1 MCIFFIKRHYSETT
15 RVGGW
20 SRKASRWSLTTW
32 IGCENIFLAQDRKGD
47 KGGWVEVI
55 DMFVQRAEDCRD
67 TTVEVMS
74 EAVSQGDGRLSQCG
88 DTTNEETVTET
99 WLMSRVCAGSVG
111 VSQSDRKYLLWTN
124 WTSEQVYSTNTENG
138 RNAKTCSAV
147 QKTGDAPHILREKC
161 EHLLKCAN
169 INVKRG
175 KNQSL
180 YSFKRLK

>member
-1 MCIFFIKRHYSETT
+1 M
-15 RVGGW
+15 RVDGW
-20 SRKASRWSLTTW
+20 SRKASRWSLTTR

-124 WTSEQVYSTNTENG
+124 WTSEQVCSTNTENG
-138 RNAKTCSAV
+138 RNAKTCRRRFSYFKGKMRAFV
-147 QKTGDAPHILREKC
+147 EMCKYKCKTWQ
-161 EHLLKCAN
+161 
-169 INVKRG
+169 
-175 KNQSL
+175 NQSL
-180 YSFKRLK
+180 YSFNRLK